1 MGIICHDR
9 AHDANGRAHDNRTR
23 AGHGRCTW
31 SWNSSSKWKSLGLRD
46 GTNDVAFGGMVLLC
60 GRKMIGLRWP
70 VENGL
75 DERGLWHRVR
85 RAGGCVWERTDQ
97 ATFPSRT

>member
-23 AGHGRCTW
+23 AGHGRCTR
-31 SWNSSSKWKSLGLRD
+31 SWSLGLRD
-46 GTNDVAFGGMVLLC
+46 GTNDVVFGGMVLLC